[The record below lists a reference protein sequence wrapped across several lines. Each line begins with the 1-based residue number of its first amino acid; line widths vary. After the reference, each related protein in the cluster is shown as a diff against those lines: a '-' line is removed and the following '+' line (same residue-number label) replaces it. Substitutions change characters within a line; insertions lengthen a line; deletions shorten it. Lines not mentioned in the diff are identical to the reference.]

1 MLRTDERKDKQEVVI
16 GFIQKLILPRDM
28 LNERVCSKFKHL
40 RCVVAENIAMKIC
53 KKHST
58 DRRTEKQEV
67 DIQFIQKGI
76 ALCDMLLERVC

>member
-40 RCVVAENIAMKIC
+40 RCVVAQNIAMKIC
-53 KKHST
+53 KNTLQT
-58 DRRTEKQEV
+58 DVQKKQEV
-67 DIQFIQKGI
+67 DIEFIQKGI
-76 ALCDMLLERVC
+76 ALCGTLLERVC

>member
-16 GFIQKLILPRDM
+16 GFIQKLILPRHM

-53 KKHST
+53 KNT
-58 DRRTEKQEV
+58 LQTNV
-67 DIQFIQKGI
+67 QKNRKLTSNSYKKESHYV
-76 ALCDMLLERVC
+76 ACY